1 MSQSTLSA
9 IKPAHAPQTHAP
21 LSHGAAYGVFA
32 VLVLI
37 WGLNWPIMKMVVHLM
52 PPIWF
57 VAVRLALGS
66 LCLFGFLA
74 ATGRLAKPTKQDWP
88 VIWSVSILQMGLFMM
103 LTTIGIQFIPAG
115 RSAIL
120 AYTSPL
126 WVLPA
131 AILFFGEKLTL
142 WRGLGM
148 AAGLA
153 GLVVLLNP
161 ASIDWSDSH
170 QLIGN
175 GMLLVGA
182 MLWAAAILH
191 TRRHK
196 WHLSPLQLAPIQMA
210 VLVLPLA
217 VVAWSLEGPFHAAW
231 NWQLIWMVLYNGPL
245 ATAFAFWASVSLQ
258 RALPSSTISL
268 SYLAVPAWGLTAST
282 LWLGEALPASLI
294 LGGVLIFLGVA
305 AIALGDARRRQA

>member
-1 MSQSTLSA
+1 MPFA
-9 IKPAHAPQTHAP
+9 PIKPAHAP
-21 LSHGAAYGVFA
+21 LSRGTAYAVF
-32 VLVLI
+32 VCLVLI
-37 WGLNWPIMKMVVHLM
+37 WGLNWPIMKLVVQLM

-57 VAVRLALGS
+57 VVVRVTLGAA
-66 LCLFGFLA
+66 CLFGFLI
-74 ATGRLAKPTKQDWP
+74 ATGRLAKPTKADWP
-88 VIWSVSILQMGLFMM
+88 IIWSVAILQMGLFMM
-103 LTTIGIQFIPAG
+103 LTTIGLQFIPAG

-131 AILFFGEKLTL
+131 AILFFGEKLTR
-142 WRGLGM
+142 WRALGM
-148 AAGLA
+148 MSGLA

-161 ASIDWSDSH
+161 ASIDWSDGR
-170 QLIGN
+170 QLLGN
-175 GMLLVGA
+175 GLLLFGA

-191 TRRHK
+191 TRRHT

-210 VLVLPLA
+210 VLIIPLA
-217 VVAWSLEGPFHAAW
+217 VVAYAVEGPFHAEW
-231 NWQLIWMVLYNGPL
+231 NWQLAWMVMYNGPL

-282 LWLGEALPASLI
+282 LWLGEGLPASLI
-294 LGGVLIFLGVA
+294 LGGALIFLGVA
-305 AIALGDARRRQA
+305 AIALGDAWRR